1 MSTILKQTEL
11 ATCDTHGTME
21 LAAGELWPAYCH
33 CGLRLREAN
42 SIERTLW
49 DAQRT
54 LLDAQ
59 HEQFD
64 VEYAYY
70 CHMTCGDTLRLHAMG
85 VDANG

>member
-49 DAQRT
+49 DAQ
-54 LLDAQ
+54 

-64 VEYAYY
+64 VEYAYH
-70 CHMTCGDTLRLHAMG
+70 CHMTREDTLRLHAMG